1 MAVIENRRGSDSAAM
16 KKYFIFVVL
25 LKAKLFAHLFYRF
38 SSRWV
43 GEVPEDRWDGI
54 RLLVLL
60 NHTSL
65 FEWLYIGLAPWK
77 LVWQIAAHGV
87 IPVAEKTLKRPFVG
101 RFFAILAQHVVSI
114 TRKPDESWRQL
125 LASVNDP
132 KATVLILPEG
142 RMMRATGLDAE
153 GKPMTV
159 RGGVADIMRAMD
171 RGRVLFGYMA
181 GLHHVQVPGQ
191 RFPGLF
197 KRLEMTLEVAGL
209 EDYKRSIGPHL
220 DAKEFKRRVKQ
231 DLEERKARW
240 CESFVGRR
248 S

>member
-1 MAVIENRRGSDSAAM
+1 M
-16 KKYFIFVVL
+16 KTYFIFLVL

-43 GEVPEDRWDGI
+43 GEVPEDRWERI
-54 RLLVLL
+54 RLVVLL

-65 FEWLYIGLAPWK
+65 FEWLYIGVAPLC

-87 IPVAEKTLKRPFVG
+87 IPVAAKTLNRPFVG
-101 RFFAILAQHVVSI
+101 PFFSILAQHVVSI
-114 TRKPDESWRQL
+114 TRRPDESWRQL

-153 GKPMTV
+153 GRPMTV
-159 RGGVADIMRAMD
+159 RGGVADIMRSMD
-171 RGRVLFGYMA
+171 RGRILFGYTA

-191 RFPGLF
+191 RFPRLF
-197 KRLEMTLEVAGL
+197 KHLEMTLEVVDL
-209 EDYKRSIGPHL
+209 EAYKRSIGLDL
-220 DAKEFKRRVKQ
+220 DAKAFKREVKRN
-231 DLEERKARW
+231 LEERKARW
-240 CESFVGRR
+240 CRSFVG
-248 S
+248 SEE

>member
-1 MAVIENRRGSDSAAM
+1 M
-16 KKYFIFVVL
+16 KKYFIFLVL
-25 LKAKLFAHLFYRF
+25 LKAKLFAHLFYSF

-43 GEVPEDRWDGI
+43 GDVPHDKWDGI

-65 FEWLYIGLAPWK
+65 FEWLYIGVAPLK
-77 LVWQIAAHGV
+77 LVWQIAQHGV

-125 LASVNDP
+125 LASVDDS

-142 RMMRATGLDAE
+142 RMMRATGLDAD

-171 RGRVLFGYMA
+171 EGRLLFGYMA

-191 RFPGLF
+191 RFPRLF
-197 KRLEMTLEVAGL
+197 QRLKMTLEVVELDA
-209 EDYKRSIGPHL
+209 YKRSIGLEL
-220 DAKEFKRRVKQ
+220 DAKAFKREVQR

-240 CESFVGRR
+240 CR